1 MTRQLGDRDH
11 RLRTHGD
18 HESYIVQELQEP
30 SPLLFDSEERKVLF
44 SGVRSPIL
52 VADTPEEDK
61 NNTNATE
68 LKECRAL
75 IGELQEPSPLLFD
88 SEERTTACIT
98 PQNVIFTPCMLF
110 SGVRSPI
117 LLADTPEEDTN
128 DTNSTELKECRALIG
143 IHVIIN
149 N

>member
-1 MTRQLGDRDH
+1 MTHQLGDRDH

-52 VADTPEEDK
+52 VADTPEEDT

-88 SEERTTACIT
+88 SEERTTAWRLHNPAKCNIYT
-98 PQNVIFTPCMLF
+98 LHAVFRREESDSC
-110 SGVRSPI
+110 SGHSRRGH
-117 LLADTPEEDTN
+117 
-128 DTNSTELKECRALIG
+128 K
-143 IHVIIN
+143 
-149 N
+149 